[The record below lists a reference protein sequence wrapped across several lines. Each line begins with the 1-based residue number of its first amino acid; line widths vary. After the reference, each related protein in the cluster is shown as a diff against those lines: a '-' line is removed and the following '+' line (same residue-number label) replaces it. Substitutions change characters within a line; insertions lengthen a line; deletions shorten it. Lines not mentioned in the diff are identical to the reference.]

1 MRKKRAGAGSTI
13 LLAAFLCGC
22 LAGTSPLRAAET
34 APADPAAQIVRN
46 NFLILYA
53 RDEPVAIWLTSPANV
68 MRVAE
73 HITASDPDPGD
84 DPVGCIATIDLAQ
97 R

>member
-1 MRKKRAGAGSTI
+1 MQ
-13 LLAAFLCGC
+13 LFAAIHLH
-22 LAGTSPLRAAET
+22 
-34 APADPAAQIVRN
+34 D

-84 DPVGCIATIDLAQ
+84 DPVECIATIDLAQ